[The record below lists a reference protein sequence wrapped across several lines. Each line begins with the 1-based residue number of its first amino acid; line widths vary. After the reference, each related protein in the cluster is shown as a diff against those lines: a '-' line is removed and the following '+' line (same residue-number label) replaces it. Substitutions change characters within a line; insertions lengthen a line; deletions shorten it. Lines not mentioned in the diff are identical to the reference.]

1 MITSSHWNYAATA
14 THCSLLL
21 VFVSSAAAAATAT
34 YRVRPE
40 STAVLI
46 NRTVSLRCAFDGLS
60 AKDQV
65 NWYWYNPR
73 SAAKLYHIS
82 SGLNVAPE
90 FPRYLI
96 AGNQR
101 KGEHHLKIQNAL
113 PEDEGNY
120 RCSVFSVR
128 DAGDAKLT
136 VVVPPSQPPIISGD
150 VGPRLAGEG
159 LVLSCLSEGGR
170 PPPRLKWYNGTEQ
183 YVLPTS
189 SPGQSAGV
197 SSASLDLVVSQ
208 LQRWDNGVN
217 LSCVAEQVLPGLTTR
232 QTTSRTLRINYP
244 PTVTLP
250 VKSVRVVEG
259 EPANLT
265 CLVESNPASVLQW
278 TKLGGKSM
286 SRAQRRGY
294 TFRIPRVSR
303 ADSGTY
309 QCVADNGVEPR
320 GVGTISVEVICPP
333 LIKPTFEEEVS
344 VLFGQDW
351 DLECVANGN
360 PKPKIKWRRKNNRT
374 LLDNPLSLSPL
385 TYQTEGLYECVA
397 WSDRF
402 PEVSRETFINV
413 MGRPDVLAD
422 AAPVM
427 VTGGDTVRL
436 TCHITSDPPPDYV
449 DWVWK
454 GVSGHQKKYRP
465 GRTGDITV
473 KMSGDSQSTLT
484 IGTADPVH
492 SGDYICT
499 ATNMFGSDQEKFRV
513 EVSESWTVLIAA
525 ITMGIVVGILIAIIA
540 MLCLRTRKMW
550 KYRHRKADSVTRPSE
565 SFSYCAPTDND
576 VSGRMISNPLGNP
589 RGDIPTVCAN
599 VFELQPT
606 GTPSKH
612 FSPLVNSDSDECHPC
627 SQMTVQSTNSYSPM
641 MGRDMGDRYV
651 INRPYYIKDL
661 KLRVAVP
668 DRVPDGIEDGA
679 NDETLKLTPTKHRNS
694 ETISNGTGFSKD
706 CHPIV

>member
-1 MITSSHWNYAATA
+1 MVVVDRNVFFGQRSSCIY
-14 THCSLLL
+14 
-21 VFVSSAAAAATAT
+21 
-34 YRVRPE
+34 
-40 STAVLI
+40 
-46 NRTVSLRCAFDGLS
+46 
-60 AKDQV
+60 
-65 NWYWYNPR
+65 YNV
-73 SAAKLYHIS
+73 YH
-82 SGLNVAPE
+82 N
-90 FPRYLI
+90 
-96 AGNQR
+96 
-101 KGEHHLKIQNAL
+101 
-113 PEDEGNY
+113 
-120 RCSVFSVR
+120 
-128 DAGDAKLT
+128 
-136 VVVPPSQPPIISGD
+136 VPPSQPPIISGD

-259 EPANLT
+259 ESANLT

-278 TKLGGKSM
+278 TKLGGKSL

-413 MGRPDVLAD
+413 MDFVNLSTDKSTLSFHLRQTRRPGRCCARDGHWRRHGQINLPHHLR
-422 AAPVM
+422 PPSRLRRLGLE
-427 VTGGDTVRL
+427 GGLGT
-436 TCHITSDPPPDYV
+436 PE
-449 DWVWK
+449 
-454 GVSGHQKKYRP
+454 KYRP

-612 FSPLVNSDSDECHPC
+612 FSPLVNSDSGECHPC

>member
-1 MITSSHWNYAATA
+1 MS
-14 THCSLLL
+14 
-21 VFVSSAAAAATAT
+21 
-34 YRVRPE
+34 
-40 STAVLI
+40 
-46 NRTVSLRCAFDGLS
+46 
-60 AKDQV
+60 
-65 NWYWYNPR
+65 
-73 SAAKLYHIS
+73 
-82 SGLNVAPE
+82 
-90 FPRYLI
+90 
-96 AGNQR
+96 
-101 KGEHHLKIQNAL
+101 
-113 PEDEGNY
+113 
-120 RCSVFSVR
+120 
-128 DAGDAKLT
+128 
-136 VVVPPSQPPIISGD
+136 VPPSQSPIISGD

-189 SPGQSAGV
+189 TPGQSAGV
-197 SSASLDLVVSQ
+197 SSASLDLVVPQ

-232 QTTSRTLRINYP
+232 QTTSRMLQINYP

-250 VKSVRVVEG
+250 VRSVRVVEG
-259 EPANLT
+259 DPANLT

-278 TKLGGKSM
+278 TRIGGKSP

-294 TFRIPRVSR
+294 TLRIPRVSR

-309 QCVADNGVEPR
+309 KCVADNGVEPR

-333 LIKPTFEEEVS
+333 LIKPTFEEQVS

-351 DLECVANGN
+351 ELKCVADGN
-360 PKPKIKWRRKNNRT
+360 PKPTIKWRRKNNRT

-422 AAPVM
+422 SAPVL

-473 KMSGDSQSTLT
+473 KMSGDAQSTLT

-550 KYRHRKADSVTRPSE
+550 KYRHRKAE
-565 SFSYCAPTDND
+565 
-576 VSGRMISNPLGNP
+576 
-589 RGDIPTVCAN
+589 
-599 VFELQPT
+599 
-606 GTPSKH
+606 
-612 FSPLVNSDSDECHPC
+612 
-627 SQMTVQSTNSYSPM
+627 MTVQSTNSYSPLT
-641 MGRDMGDRYV
+641 GRDMGDRYV

-694 ETISNGTGFSKD
+694 DTVSNGTGFSKD
-706 CHPIV
+706 CHPVV